1 MECLNN
7 FLKLGQKKIGPPF
20 FFADFFDDVIDLDF
34 EILVYYGKSVGRQK
48 RL

>member
-7 FLKLGQKKIGPPF
+7 FLKLGQKKNRSSI

-34 EILVYYGKSVGRQK
+34 EILVNYGKSVGRQK